1 MERLFLLGNR
11 IIQLEEIDSTNTYLQ
26 SIANKHDS
34 HEGLVVVA
42 KSQTVGK
49 GQRGNLWQTEQG
61 KNLTFSLLLKPN
73 IKIDEQFLLSQLVA
87 LGIADLLKTLTSLSV
102 QIKWPNDIFLNGKK
116 VAGILIENT
125 LTSQLI
131 GNCIVGIG
139 LNVNQ
144 EHFDNLPF
152 ATSLKKELKQTFDL
166 DKLLTALLTCV
177 EVRYLQLKSG
187 KIALLQQHYLGNLL
201 GYEQPLQYQIA
212 DQTLIG
218 VIKGVS
224 KTGKLQL
231 QINLQLHEFDL
242 KEVRLKL

>member
-1 MERLFLLGNR
+1 MESLFLIGNR

-26 SIANKHDS
+26 GIANKHDS

-49 GQRGNLWQTEQG
+49 GQRGNAWQTEQG

-87 LGIADLLKTLTSLSV
+87 LGIADLLKTITSSSV

-166 DKLLTALLTCV
+166 DKLLTALLTCI

-187 KIALLQQHYLGNLL
+187 KIAQLQQHYLGNLL

-212 DQTLIG
+212 DQTLTG

-224 KTGKLQL
+224 RMGKLQL
-231 QINLQLHEFDL
+231 EINLQLHEFDL
-242 KEVRLKL
+242 KEVRLVL